1 MREKQISIEG
11 FSYQPEPDDKPSVG
25 GFGKESTGK
34 TRFGCTMPHEDGVIG
49 LIAIDKKSKRTF
61 SQMAQEMDVPYIAR
75 DKPYISDK
83 EARDIVMWAE
93 DDNVPG
99 AGGVG
104 GLSVA
109 DKEKAKRAIE
119 AQQKK
124 VKAFFKGLVDRVF
137 EDAYR
142 LAESPDVES
151 IVIDTN
157 SQLFQW
163 ILFKHFGRTTQ
174 IPPISRSAPNQDMID
189 FVNMLRAKNTYFI
202 HRANEIWKNTGKLDK
217 MGNPIK
223 EPSGRFEP
231 DGYKGIGAHLTV
243 NLEFRNKVSLA
254 GDVNE
259 KFRVRVQTCQT
270 NALLEGM
277 ELGEYGLVGEG
288 ITWDNLMA
296 VIGYV

>member
-1 MREKQISIEG
+1 MKQTQIIIEG
-11 FSYQPEPDDKPSVG
+11 FSYQPLPDDKPSVG

-75 DKPYISDK
+75 DTPYLTDK

-93 DDNVPG
+93 DDN
-99 AGGVG
+99 AEVG
-104 GLSVA
+104 
-109 DKEKAKRAIE
+109 DKKAQEKTAAR
-119 AQQKK
+119 QKK
-124 VKAFFKGLVDRVF
+124 VKGFFKGLVDRVY

-142 LAESPDVES
+142 LAESGQVES
-151 IVIDTN
+151 IVIDTT

-174 IPPISRSAPNQDMID
+174 IPPMSRSAPNQDMID

-202 HRANEIWKNTGKLDK
+202 HRANEVWKKTGKLDK

-223 EPSGRFEP
+223 EPSGKFEP

-243 NLEFRNKVSLA
+243 NLEFRNRPSLA
-254 GDVNE
+254 QDLDE
-259 KFRVRVQTCQT
+259 KFHVKVHTCQT
-270 NALLEGM
+270 NALLEG
-277 ELGEYGLVGEG
+277 LDLADDYGIKGEE
-288 ITWDNLMA
+288 ITWANLMA
-296 VIGYV
+296 VIGYQG